1 LVPEAIKARE
11 KSMVAGYYA
20 GDEKE
25 KGLRNSSKPL
35 IYLVA
40 GAGFEPATF
49 GL

>member
-1 LVPEAIKARE
+1 MFEEIQKKPI
-11 KSMVAGYYA
+11 MVA
-20 GDEKE
+20 
-25 KGLRNSSKPL
+25 LSNLFVFL